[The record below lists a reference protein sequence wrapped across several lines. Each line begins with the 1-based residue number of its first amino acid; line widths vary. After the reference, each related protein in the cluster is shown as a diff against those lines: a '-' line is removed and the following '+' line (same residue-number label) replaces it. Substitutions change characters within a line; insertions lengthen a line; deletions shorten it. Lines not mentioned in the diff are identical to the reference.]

1 MNKKVGATLTIII
14 LTVIDQVTKYF
25 ASENLYPD
33 KVADFIPGVV
43 QFRYAENTGMAFS
56 LLENSRWFFIVV
68 TAVACIAMLV
78 YLYFFKCS
86 SYWLYWS
93 IVVVVSGGIGNM
105 IDRVLYGFVIDFI
118 EPTFVDFAIFNF
130 ADCLVTVGA
139 VSLIS
144 YLVFDLVKDMKKEK
158 GKNNE

>member
-1 MNKKVGATLTIII
+1 
-14 LTVIDQVTKYF
+14 
-25 ASENLYPD
+25 
-33 KVADFIPGVV
+33 
-43 QFRYAENTGMAFS
+43 
-56 LLENSRWFFIVV
+56 
-68 TAVACIAMLV
+68 
-78 YLYFFKCS
+78 
-86 SYWLYWS
+86 
-93 IVVVVSGGIGNM
+93 M